1 MWHAVNGML
10 RTWPA
15 VGILIALAAG
25 TAAGQPPA
33 SGVRVDRGALPSLHL
48 PALGDI
54 PAVLTQLEV
63 EEGEAAKALAM
74 DVNADGTADWLIE
87 SSDALCGTGGCP
99 YILIDGRSGRR
110 LGEFFGSPI
119 VILEQRINGLP
130 VVQAFAHL
138 SVDSGTFTTSV
149 FDGTSYQTVSSL
161 LLKGDSVQ
169 GLFETLTRL
178 PPATG
183 ADQPRH

>member
-1 MWHAVNGML
+1 MVVAALGAAQV
-10 RTWPA
+10 
-15 VGILIALAAG
+15 VGQL
-25 TAAGQPPA
+25 PP
-33 SGVRVDRGALPSLHL
+33 SGVRVDRGSLPSVRL

-54 PAVLTQLEV
+54 PAVLAELEV
-63 EEGEAAKALAM
+63 GEGEAAKALLVDM
-74 DVNADGTADWLIE
+74 NADGTADWLVE
-87 SSDALCGTGGCP
+87 SSPTLCGTGGCP
-99 YILIDGRSGRR
+99 YVLVDGRSGRR
-110 LGEFFGSPI
+110 LGEFFGSSI